1 MIKKQ
6 PLITIA
12 IFFAISL
19 WQCTNTIDVNPAI
32 EKEKLKEDVYYLAAE
47 ELAGRYPATKGD
59 TLAARYIATQ
69 FQNTGLKLL
78 AKNGWQTFTI
88 PQPAVVNIQKPLTL
102 EQENAPLADS
112 TAFSIYPI
120 SSTGSPTGKVQF
132 CGYANNPQLSNKRD
146 EAVWAAVVIPEH
158 KDISG
163 QTLRSLFIDAK
174 NTGYEGVMVLHP
186 WADSSFAFS
195 THNLRGGET
204 GIVSIETSP
213 KLSKKLLELMH
224 ITVEDLQK
232 KQFSSKAISEKA
244 LKLEVKRQNP
254 VTNTQNV
261 VAAAIVDTTKPYI
274 VLGAHYDHLGMGGKN
289 SGSRQPNRK
298 AIHPG
303 ADDNASG
310 VAALLEI
317 AERVQYSKD
326 SLKKNFLFVAFG
338 AEEKGLLG
346 SKYFVENLPVPKE
359 KIALMINLDMLGR
372 MKPDNSL
379 QIGGVGTFDYAK
391 RLLNEQNTD
400 SLNLGINT
408 EGYGPSDHASF
419 YSASIPVLFFS
430 TGAHLDYH
438 TAADTAGAL
447 NYERMALATKYITSV
462 AIKVAASDSLYTF
475 REAGPMNPQDQYKH
489 GERYKVTLGIMPDFS
504 GVVKKGLRADV
515 VIKGKPAYKAGM
527 RNGDIIVAI
536 NSKPVKDIYE
546 YMTLL
551 GDLKPGQTITVD
563 VIRNDK
569 KEVLLVQL

>member
-1 MIKKQ
+1 MLKKH
-6 PLITIA
+6 PLIIGA
-12 IFFAISL
+12 ILIVISL
-19 WQCTNTIDVNPAI
+19 WQCTNIDINPAI
-32 EKEKLKEDVYYLAAE
+32 EKEKLKEHVYYLAAE
-47 ELAGRYPATKGD
+47 ELTGRYPATRGD
-59 TLAARYIATQ
+59 TLAARYIAAQ

-78 AKNGWQTFTI
+78 ADKGWQSFSI
-88 PQPAVVNIQKPLTL
+88 PQPAVLNIQKTLTL
-102 EQENAPLADS
+102 NQEDAPLADS
-112 TAFSIYPI
+112 TFFSVYPI
-120 SSTGSPTGKVQF
+120 SSTGSPTGKIQF
-132 CGYANNPQLSNKRD
+132 CGYANNPKMDNKEQ
-146 EAVWAAVVIPEH
+146 EAAWAAVVTADN
-158 KDISG
+158 KDIRA

-174 NTGYEGVMVLHP
+174 NAGYAGVMVLHP

-195 THNLRGGET
+195 THKLRGGET
-204 GIVSIETSP
+204 GIVSLEASP
-213 KLSKKLLELMH
+213 QLSKTLLELMQ

-232 KQFSSKAISEKA
+232 EQFTTKAISKKS
-244 LKLEVKRQNP
+244 LTLQVNRHMP
-254 VTNTQNV
+254 VAHTQNV

-274 VLGAHYDHLGMGGKN
+274 VVGAHFDHLGMGGVN
-289 SGSRQPNRK
+289 SGSRQPNTK
-298 AIHPG
+298 SIHPG

-317 AERVQYSKD
+317 AERLQYSKD
-326 SLKKNFLFVAFG
+326 SLEKNFLFVAFG

-346 SKYFVENLPVPKE
+346 SKHFVEHLPVPKE

-379 QIGGVGTFDYAK
+379 QVGGVGTFDYAE

-408 EGYGPSDHASF
+408 EGYGPSDHAAF

-447 NYERMALATKYITSV
+447 NYERMTLATQYIASV
-462 AIKVAASDSLYTF
+462 AMEVASTDSLYTF
-475 REAGPMNPQDQYKH
+475 REAGPMNPQEQYKH

-527 RNGDIIVAI
+527 KNGDIIVAI

-563 VIRNDK
+563 VLRNDK